1 MIELLKEK
9 GITVYSLAKQL
20 NRSPQSM
27 EYIVKRKKFKPD
39 LELLQN
45 IADIIGCDVK
55 DVLDKEN

>member
-45 IADIIGCDVK
+45 IADVIGCDVK